1 MNASHVVPTIAAI
14 ATAAGHAVIGI
25 IRVSGPEV
33 SAIIHRVATAVPS
46 PRFASLQS
54 FRASDGTLIDRGLLL
69 YFKAPASHTGEEMA
83 EFQIHGGPAV
93 TTQLLRAIYSFGARP
108 ADPGE
113 FSKRAYLNGKLDLLQ
128 AEGMADLI
136 AANTSRNLNASN
148 LALAGGL
155 SAQVKTL
162 ADELMTARALLEA
175 TIDFGDEVPDDAAT
189 LNLFDRV
196 GRVRATIASMRAAA
210 RHGAVLTRGI
220 SVVILGPPNVGK
232 SKFAQF
238 VGRAHPR
245 DRKRTARDYAG
256 YIVGRCRI
264 RWCLDDHSRH
274 GRHP

>member
-93 TTQLLRAIYSFGARP
+93 TTQLLRAIYIFGARP

-136 AANTSRNLNASN
+136 AANTSRNLNAAN

-162 ADELMTARALLEA
+162 ADELMTARAL
-175 TIDFGDEVPDDAAT
+175 
-189 LNLFDRV
+189 
-196 GRVRATIASMRAAA
+196 
-210 RHGAVLTRGI
+210 
-220 SVVILGPPNVGK
+220 
-232 SKFAQF
+232 
-238 VGRAHPR
+238 
-245 DRKRTARDYAG
+245 
-256 YIVGRCRI
+256 
-264 RWCLDDHSRH
+264 
-274 GRHP
+274 